1 MTKSK
6 QGTLSRADM
15 SDSELLEYYKES
27 ALDALLYWTNSTV
40 GTIGA
45 NGTLTLLT
53 EMLATGIEH
62 LVPSEQADRAE
73 DVIFHTLEQS
83 FDIVRSKTGEEA
95 SPGEKKNKV
104 ELN

>member
-1 MTKSK
+1 
-6 QGTLSRADM
+6 
-15 SDSELLEYYKES
+15 
-27 ALDALLYWTNSTV
+27 
-40 GTIGA
+40 
-45 NGTLTLLT
+45 
-53 EMLATGIEH
+53 MLATGIEH
-62 LVPSEQADRAE
+62 LVPGEQADRAE